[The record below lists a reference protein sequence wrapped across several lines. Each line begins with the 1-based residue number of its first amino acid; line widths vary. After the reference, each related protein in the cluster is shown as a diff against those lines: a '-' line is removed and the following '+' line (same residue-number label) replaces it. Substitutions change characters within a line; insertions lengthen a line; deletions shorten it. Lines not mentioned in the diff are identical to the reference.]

1 MPTAFEPVKETRAHR
16 GRRDDRLAHLAAAA
30 DHHVDHARRQPRL
43 GEDLEKSAVHAGVS
57 VAGLNTTVLPA
68 TSAGAAFHTGI
79 AHGKFQGV
87 ISPTGPS
94 GWRSV

>member
-1 MPTAFEPVKETRAHR
+1 MAGDATIVSPTSRPLPTTTLSTPGGSPAS
-16 GRRDDRLAHLAAAA
+16 
-30 DHHVDHARRQPRL
+30 ARIST
-43 GEDLEKSAVHAGVS
+43 KSAVHAGVS
-57 VAGLNTTVLPA
+57 VAGLSTTVLPA

-79 AHGKFQGV
+79 AHGKFQGA